1 VTMAHKID
9 RDVLRR
15 LWAEDLSLAQIGE
28 RFGVSGP
35 AVWKAAKALD
45 LPKRPRTRRKRVC
58 QASDGAAAC
67 ATPGPTDHP
76 MPAGLSPLEADVWRG
91 RGRWAALAEAAQVH
105 SVTVTAALQVW
116 HRLRVRS

>member
-1 VTMAHKID
+1 MEQRFD
-9 RDVLRR
+9 REDLRC
-15 LWAEDLSLAQIGE
+15 LWAEDLTLAQIGKE
-28 RFGVSGP
+28 FGVTGK

-45 LPKRPRTRRKRVC
+45 FPKRPRTQRKRVC
-58 QASDGAAAC
+58 RASDGAAAC